1 MWKIAKLIL
10 HPKHNPLRYA
20 PTEYAY
26 MATLIL
32 ACFWCL
38 AFGLYMGELVTI
50 GHSMLG
56 HIAIITMV
64 FVTMLTFQWVK
75 RKYKPKKKN

>member
-1 MWKIAKLIL
+1 VWKIAKLIL

-64 FVTMLTFQWVK
+64 FVTFVNISMGQ
-75 RKYKPKKKN
+75 KKIQA